1 MKLLFDT
8 HALIWFATDDSH
20 LPRMVR
26 SALEDPSNSLFVSAA
41 SAWEITAKY
50 RKGKLQEAAL
60 LVAGWTGILAHYG
73 VSDLPVTSA
82 HAFRAG
88 LLNLENADPFDRMI
102 VAQALME
109 SLVVVSNEA
118 AWDRLGVTRL
128 WRSAT

>member
-1 MKLLFDT
+1 M
-8 HALIWFATDDSH
+8 
-20 LPRMVR
+20 
-26 SALEDPSNSLFVSAA
+26 
-41 SAWEITAKY
+41 
-50 RKGKLQEAAL
+50 